1 MTDKVRKPY
10 LYQQQEAH
18 YLQTIV
24 EQENEKAAKALED
37 RKRSL
42 QSQIMSIDDLKHHWR
57 EYKRQ
62 QKLKEE
68 ENEERRKETRRK
80 QREAADWIH
89 SKI

>member
-1 MTDKVRKPY
+1 MTDKVRKNQPY

-42 QSQIMSIDDLKHHWR
+42 QS
-57 EYKRQ
+57 
-62 QKLKEE
+62 
-68 ENEERRKETRRK
+68 
-80 QREAADWIH
+80 
-89 SKI
+89 